1 MKKFIIILLAVG
13 LIITGFFVF
22 KPKEEKTNLKKVK
35 VAEVTHSIFYAPQYI
50 AHSLGYFEEEGLDVE
65 IILTSGA
72 DKVTAAVLSGDVQI
86 GFCGSESTIYV
97 YNGGQEDHLINFA
110 GLTKKDGSFLVARD
124 KTDNFKLEDL
134 KGKHIIG
141 GREGGMPAMTLEY
154 ALNINGIKSSETN
167 IDTSIDFASMSG
179 AFIGGTG
186 DYVALF
192 EPTASELEKEG
203 YGYIVA
209 SIGELGGDVPYT
221 TYNAKKSYIKQNPDV
236 IEGFTKAIQKGLDYV
251 HNHTSEEIA
260 KNIKDYFPDTSDEDL
275 IKIVQRY
282 KDIDSWY
289 DTTYISEDDFKH
301 IQEIVK
307 NAGQLDENAPYSKL
321 VDNEYAEK

>member
-1 MKKFIIILLAVG
+1 MKKIIIILLAIG

-22 KPKEEKTNLKKVK
+22 KPKEENNKLTKIK

-50 AHSLGYFEEEGLDVE
+50 AHSLGYFEDEGLDVE

-72 DKVTAAVLSGDVQI
+72 DKVTAAVLSNDVQI

-97 YNGGQEDHLINFA
+97 YNGGQKDYLINFA
-110 GLTKKDGSFLVARD
+110 GLTKKDGSFLVARE
-124 KTDNFKLEDL
+124 KINNFKLEDL

-154 ALNINGIKSSETN
+154 ALNINGIKSNETN

-192 EPTASELEKEG
+192 EPTASQLEKEG
-203 YGYIVA
+203 YGHIVA
-209 SIGELGGDVPYT
+209 SIGELGGNVPYT
-221 TYNAKKSYIKQNPDV
+221 TYNAKKSYIEKNPKV

-251 HNHTSEEIA
+251 HNHSSKDIA
-260 KNIKDYFPDTSDEDL
+260 QNIKDYFPDTKEEEL
-275 IKIVQRY
+275 TTIIQRY

-289 DTTYISEDDFKH
+289 DTTFITEEDFNH
-301 IQEIVK
+301 IQEIIK
-307 NAGQLDENAPYSKL
+307 NAGQLDKNAPYNKL
-321 VDNEYAEK
+321 INNKYAKQ

>member
-1 MKKFIIILLAVG
+1 MKKFIIILLLIG
-13 LIITGFFVF
+13 LLITGIWVF
-22 KPKEEKTNLKKVK
+22 TPKKESKLTKIKL
-35 VAEVTHSIFYAPQYI
+35 AEVTHSIFYAPQYI

-86 GFCGSESTIYV
+86 GFCGSESTIYN
-97 YNGGQEDHLINFA
+97 YNQGNKDYLINFA
-110 GLTKKDGSFLVARD
+110 GLTKKDGSFLVARE
-124 KTDNFKLEDL
+124 KTENFKLEDL

-141 GREGGMPAMTLEY
+141 GRKGGMPAMTLEY

-209 SIGELGGDVPYT
+209 SIGELGGNVPYT
-221 TYNAKKSYIKQNPDV
+221 TYNAKKSYIEKNPK
-236 IEGFTKAIQKGLDYV
+236 IIKGFTKAIQKGLDYV
-251 HNHTSEEIA
+251 HSHTSKEIA
-260 KNIKDYFPDTSDEDL
+260 ENIKDYFPDTKEKDL
-275 IKIVQRY
+275 IDIVQRY

-289 DTTYISEDDFKH
+289 KTTYIEEKDFKH
-301 IQEIVK
+301 IQKIVK
-307 NAGQLDENAPYSKL
+307 NAKELDKEETYKKL
-321 VDNEYAEK
+321 VDNTFSKK

>member
-1 MKKFIIILLAVG
+1 MKKFIIILLLIG
-13 LIITGFFVF
+13 LLITGIWVF
-22 KPKEEKTNLKKVK
+22 TPKKESKLTKIKL
-35 VAEVTHSIFYAPQYI
+35 AEVTHSIFYAPQYI

-72 DKVTAAVLSGDVQI
+72 DKVTAAILSGDVQI
-86 GFCGSESTIYV
+86 GFCGSESTIYN
-97 YNGGQEDHLINFA
+97 YNQGNKDYLINFA
-110 GLTKKDGSFLVARD
+110 GLTKKAGSFLVARE

-141 GREGGMPAMTLEY
+141 GRKGGMPAMTLEY

-209 SIGELGGDVPYT
+209 SIGELGGNVPYT
-221 TYNAKKSYIKQNPDV
+221 TYNAKKSYIEKNPKI

-251 HNHTSEEIA
+251 HSHTSKEIA
-260 KNIKDYFPDTSDEDL
+260 ENIKDYFPDTKEKDL
-275 IKIVQRY
+275 IDIVQRY

-289 DTTYISEDDFKH
+289 KTTYIEEKDFKH
-301 IQEIVK
+301 IQKIVK
-307 NAGQLDENAPYSKL
+307 NAKELDKEAPYKKL
-321 VDNEYAEK
+321 VDNTFSKK